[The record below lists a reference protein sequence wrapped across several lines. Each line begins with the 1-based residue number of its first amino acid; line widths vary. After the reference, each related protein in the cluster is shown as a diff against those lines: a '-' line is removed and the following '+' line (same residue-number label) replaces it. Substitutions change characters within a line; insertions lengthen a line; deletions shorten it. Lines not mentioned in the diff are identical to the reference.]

1 MEVVI
6 GLVIG
11 FAIGAS
17 GIGGGTLMVPALVF
31 LLGFQAR
38 TAVATALLFST
49 CVKIL
54 GSGVYCW
61 HRQVDIRTLVYLLYG
76 GLPGAIIG
84 AVLLKR
90 AHTQGSEA
98 WILFTVVLIVI
109 VSAGLSLLYGVTANS
124 RWRSRAYLLPPFSFI
139 LGIETG
145 FSSAG
150 AGALGTVMLFNLTA
164 LSPALVVGTNLLFGL
179 IISATAGG
187 IHAASCDFNALA
199 WLVPGGLVGVV
210 HRVPCFP
217 WVICERASQSAALL
231 HDIVGRSF
239 AWERDCGNLSQ
250 VCCATRDFIYFNGAM
265 GLEA

>member
-1 MEVVI
+1 MEVVV

-54 GSGVYCW
+54 GSGVYFW
-61 HRQVDIRTLVYLLYG
+61 HRRVDIRTLVYLLYG
-76 GLPGAIIG
+76 GLPGTIIG
-84 AVLLKR
+84 ALLLKR
-90 AHTQGSEA
+90 AHTRGSEA
-98 WILFTVVLIVI
+98 WILFMVGLIVI
-109 VSAGLSLLYGVTANS
+109 VSAALSLLYGLTANS
-124 RWRSRAYLLPPFSFI
+124 RWRSRAYLLPPLSFI

-145 FSSAG
+145 LSSAG
-150 AGALGTVMLFNLTA
+150 AGAIGTVMLFNLTE

-199 WLVPGGLVGVV
+199 WLVPGGLVGVYIGS
-210 HRVPCFP
+210 RVSLGLS
-217 WVICERASQSAALL
+217 VNVLRKALL
-231 HDIVGRSF
+231 YCTI
-239 AWERDCGNLSQ
+239 LL
-250 VCCATRDFIYFNGAM
+250 GALLL
-265 GLEA
+265 GKGIAAI

>member
-11 FAIGAS
+11 FAIGAT
-17 GIGGGTLMVPALVF
+17 GVGGGTLMVPALVF

-38 TAVATALLFST
+38 TAVATALIFST
-49 CVKIL
+49 CVKVL
-54 GSGVYCW
+54 ASGVYCW
-61 HRQVDIRTLVYLLYG
+61 HRKVDFHTLVYLLYG

-84 AVLLKR
+84 AVLLNR

-98 WILFTVVLIVI
+98 WIFFTVGLIVI
-109 VSAGLSLLYGVTANS
+109 VSAGLSLFHGVTANT
-124 RWRSRAYLLPPFSFI
+124 RWKPRAYLLPFLSFI

-179 IISATAGG
+179 VISATAGG
-187 IHAASCDFNALA
+187 IDAANCDFHALA
-199 WLVPGGLVGVV
+199 RLVPAGLLGVYIGS
-210 HRVPCFP
+210 RVSLGLSVNVLRKTLLYCT
-217 WVICERASQSAALL
+217 ILLGALL
-231 HDIVGRSF
+231 LGK
-239 AWERDCGNLSQ
+239 
-250 VCCATRDFIYFNGAM
+250 
-265 GLEA
+265 GLAAI

>member
-17 GIGGGTLMVPALVF
+17 GVGGGTLMVPALIF

-54 GSGVYCW
+54 GSGVYFW
-61 HRQVDIRTLVYLLYG
+61 HRKIDIRTLMYLLYG

-90 AHTQGSEA
+90 AHSRGSEA
-98 WILFTVVLIVI
+98 WILFTVGLIVI
-109 VSAGLSLLYGVTANS
+109 VSAGLSLLHGVTANT
-124 RWRSRAYLLPPFSFI
+124 RWRSRAYLLPLLSFI

-150 AGALGTVMLFNLTA
+150 AGALGTIMLFNLPE
-164 LSPALVVGTNLLFGL
+164 LSPGMVLGTNLLFGL

-187 IHAASCDFNALA
+187 IHAGSCDFKALVQ
-199 WLVPGGLVGVV
+199 LVPGGLVGVYIGSHV
-210 HRVPCFP
+210 SLGLSVNVLRK
-217 WVICERASQSAALL
+217 ALL
-231 HDIVGRSF
+231 YCTI
-239 AWERDCGNLSQ
+239 LL
-250 VCCATRDFIYFNGAM
+250 GALLL
-265 GLEA
+265 GKGIAAI

>member
-1 MEVVI
+1 MEVAI

-17 GIGGGTLMVPALVF
+17 GVGGGTLMVPALVF

-54 GSGVYCW
+54 GSGVYYW
-61 HRQVDIRTLVYLLYG
+61 HRKIDIRTLVYLLYG
-76 GLPGAIIG
+76 GLPGTIIG
-84 AVLLKR
+84 AILLKR
-90 AHTQGSEA
+90 AHTRGSEA
-98 WILFTVVLIVI
+98 WILFTVGLIVI
-109 VSAGLSLLYGVTANS
+109 VSAGLSLLYDVTAKS

-150 AGALGTVMLFNLTA
+150 AGALGTVMLFNLTE

-187 IHAASCDFNALA
+187 IHAGSCDFKALA
-199 WLVPGGLVGVV
+199 PCPGRTGWSIHG
-210 HRVPCFP
+210 VPCCP
-217 WVICERASQSAALL
+217 WLICGRASQSAALL
-231 HDIVGRSF
+231 HDIIGRFF

-250 VCCATRDFIYFNGAM
+250 VCCATRDFIYFNGTM

>member
-1 MEVVI
+1 MEVVV

-54 GSGVYCW
+54 GSGVYYW
-61 HRQVDIRTLVYLLYG
+61 HRKIDIRTLMYLLYG
-76 GLPGAIIG
+76 GLPGTIIG
-84 AVLLKR
+84 ALLLKR
-90 AHTQGSEA
+90 AHTRGSEA
-98 WILFTVVLIVI
+98 WILFMVGLIVI
-109 VSAGLSLLYGVTANS
+109 VSAALSLLYGVTANS
-124 RWRSRAYLLPPFSFI
+124 RWRSRAYLLPPLSFI

-150 AGALGTVMLFNLTA
+150 AGALGTVMLFNLTE
-164 LSPALVVGTNLLFGL
+164 LSPALVVGTNLLFGS

-199 WLVPGGLVGVV
+199 WLVPGGLVGVYIGS
-210 HRVPCFP
+210 RVSLGLS
-217 WVICERASQSAALL
+217 VNVLRKALL
-231 HDIVGRSF
+231 YCTI
-239 AWERDCGNLSQ
+239 LL
-250 VCCATRDFIYFNGAM
+250 GALLL
-265 GLEA
+265 GKGIAAI